1 MTQIRVV
8 TELGEITEMSADQA
22 KFEYRQS
29 CLNDYFCIIEAE
41 MRLTGSEINTVTQ
54 QMQQLYQQ
62 KMETQPFVEGSAG
75 CMFKN
80 PEGRSA
86 GRSIDL
92 CGLKG
97 ARIGDAEVSEI
108 HGNFIVNHGNASAK
122 DVLDLV
128 ELIQLEVKKQQD
140 IDLHLEV
147 KLLGF

>member
-1 MTQIRVV
+1 MQLV
-8 TELGEITEMSADQA
+8 E
-22 KFEYRQS
+22 
-29 CLNDYFCIIEAE
+29 
-41 MRLTGSEINTVTQ
+41 SEIDTVTQ

-62 KMETQPFVEGSAG
+62 KMKTQPFVEGSAG

-80 PEGRSA
+80 PEDHSA

-97 ARIGDAEVSEI
+97 TRIGDAEVSQV

-128 ELIQLEVKKQQD
+128 ELIQLEVKKQQG